1 MIDIFEKLKD
11 TANQLNFLKQNL
23 VKNFENNPALNLL
36 KTQLQDKIVEYEI
49 PVSLKFN
56 KETLQF
62 SLTENDAFSST
73 FSESYFSFGEP
84 SFEPTIIWF
93 KNQLAFCE
101 IYHLLTISL
110 NNFEFDCFEKQYLSN
125 IFNFEYEYNNEF
137 YDFTIYLNHDNK
149 SKIDCLKIKKQIEDD
164 SFHIILDKYNI
175 KLGIGQHSR
184 DDLYLVME
192 SEVKDIDLFE
202 LINYVIELINTLI
215 NGPQI
220 N

>member
-1 MIDIFEKLKD
+1 M
-11 TANQLNFLKQNL
+11 
-23 VKNFENNPALNLL
+23 
-36 KTQLQDKIVEYEI
+36 
-49 PVSLKFN
+49 
-56 KETLQF
+56 
-62 SLTENDAFSST
+62 
-73 FSESYFSFGEP
+73 
-84 SFEPTIIWF
+84 
-93 KNQLAFCE
+93 
-101 IYHLLTISL
+101 
-110 NNFEFDCFEKQYLSN
+110 
-125 IFNFEYEYNNEF
+125 
-137 YDFTIYLNHDNK
+137 
-149 SKIDCLKIKKQIEDD
+149 KIKKQIEDD

>member
-1 MIDIFEKLKD
+1 MTNIF
-11 TANQLNFLKQNL
+11 NQLKLIKQNL
-23 VKNFENNPALNLL
+23 VKNFENNPALNQL
-36 KTQLQDKIVEYEI
+36 KTQLQDKIGEYEI
-49 PVSLKFN
+49 PLTLKFN
-56 KETLQF
+56 EETLQF
-62 SLTENDAFSST
+62 SLMKNDSYNFA
-73 FSESYFSFGEP
+73 FSESYFGFGNP
-84 SFEPTIIWF
+84 GFEPTIIWF

-101 IYHLLTISL
+101 IYHLLTIAL

-125 IFNFEYEYNNEF
+125 IFNFEYEYEYNNEF

-202 LINYVIELINTLI
+202 LINYVIELMNTLED
-215 NGPQI
+215 GPQI
-220 N
+220 D

>member
-1 MIDIFEKLKD
+1 M
-11 TANQLNFLKQNL
+11 
-23 VKNFENNPALNLL
+23 
-36 KTQLQDKIVEYEI
+36 
-49 PVSLKFN
+49 PVSLKFD

-101 IYHLLTISL
+101 IYHLLMNSL
-110 NNFEFDCFEKQYLSN
+110 NNFEFDCFKKQYLSN
-125 IFNFEYEYNNEF
+125 IFNFEYEYEYEYNDEF

-149 SKIDCLKIKKQIEDD
+149 SKIDCLKIEKQIEDD
-164 SFHIILDKYNI
+164 SFHIIFDKYNI
-175 KLGIGQHSR
+175 ELGVGQYSR
-184 DDLYLVME
+184 RDLYLVMK
-192 SEVKDIDLFE
+192 SEVNDIDLSN